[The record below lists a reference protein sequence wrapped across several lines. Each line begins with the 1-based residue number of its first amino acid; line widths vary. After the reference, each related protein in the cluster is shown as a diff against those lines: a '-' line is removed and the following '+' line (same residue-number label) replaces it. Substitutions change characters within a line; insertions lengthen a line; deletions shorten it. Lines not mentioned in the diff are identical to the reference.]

1 MTDGPRSV
9 PLTARI
15 PRPIRVIATRIG
27 HAVLLL
33 VAVVVIAFTL
43 LWLAPGDAA
52 EIIAGL
58 QGAGDAEFIEQ
69 IRADR
74 GLDRPFFSQLW
85 DYTTSAAVGDFG
97 DSYQYQLPVRD
108 FVIDRLWPTLLLV
121 GTALLVAIIGGTLLG
136 VYSAQRPTKLSSH
149 FVTAVS
155 LFGFSAP
162 VFWTGIM
169 LLLVFS
175 SWWAILPTQGMNSL
189 VIEGG
194 WFARQWDTFRH
205 LVLPAFTLGF
215 LYLAQYSRIA
225 RASMIEVLESDFVRT
240 ARAKGLRERLVIYK
254 HALRNAV
261 IPVITVAGLQ
271 FSQML
276 SGAILVEVVYGW
288 PGMGTLAFN
297 AVLTRDAPILL
308 GVLIVSTVVV
318 IVVNLLTDL
327 SYRVI
332 DPRIRFGRT

>member
-1 MTDGPRSV
+1 MTVPTGRR
-9 PLTARI
+9 PLTAGI
-15 PRPIRVIATRIG
+15 PRPIRVIVTRIG
-27 HAVLLL
+27 HAVFMLL
-33 VAVVVIAFTL
+33 AVIVIAFTL

-69 IRADR
+69 IRSDR
-74 GLDRPFFSQLW
+74 GLDRPFLTQLV
-85 DYTTSAAVGDFG
+85 DYVGGAAVGDFG
-97 DSYQYQLPVRD
+97 DSYQFQTPVRD

-121 GTALLVAIIGGTLLG
+121 GTALVIAIVGGTLLG
-136 VYSAQRPTKLSSH
+136 VYAARRPTKASSH
-149 FVTAVS
+149 VVTAVA

-175 SWWAILPTQGMNSL
+175 LWWPILPTQGMQSL

-194 WFARQWDTFRH
+194 WFTRAWDTFRH
-205 LVLPAFTLGF
+205 LVLPASTLGF
-215 LYLAQYSRIA
+215 LYVALYSRIA
-225 RASMIEVLESDFVRT
+225 RASMLEVLESDFVRT

-254 HALRNAV
+254 HALRNAI

-271 FSQML
+271 FSQMF

-288 PGMGTLAFN
+288 PGMGTLAFG

-318 IVVNLLTDL
+318 IVINLLTDL
-327 SYRVI
+327 SYRLI
-332 DPRIRFGRT
+332 DPRIRFERT